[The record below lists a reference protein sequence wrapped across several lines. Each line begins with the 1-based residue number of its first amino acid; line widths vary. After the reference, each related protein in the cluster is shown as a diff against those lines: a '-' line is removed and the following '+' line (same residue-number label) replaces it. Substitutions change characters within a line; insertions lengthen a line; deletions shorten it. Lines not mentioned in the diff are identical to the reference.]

1 MKPVVFLPELI
12 APAGM
17 DLLREHCELL
27 VPWEQGEKGN
37 LESYRKYLYE
47 ADAVLVRLFKVTAED
62 LEKTS
67 RLKVIAK
74 HGVGVDNID
83 TAAAT
88 AKGIP
93 VVHTPLAPALPVIE
107 FTIGVMLALGRKI
120 GPADAAVRGGR
131 YGDRLKFMGIEFRGK
146 TLGVVG
152 LGEIGGGV
160 ARAASAGLGMKVLAY
175 DAFVDKAKYDGPA
188 TIEDSLDEMLPK
200 VDVLTLHVPLTSGT
214 HHLIN
219 AERLSMLKPGC
230 LLINAARGPVVD
242 QAAVAEALRSGGI
255 AGAALD
261 VFEQEPL
268 PADSPLC
275 ALENVIL
282 TPHIASATPDA
293 MERMALGAAQGV
305 VDVLAGRRPQWVYN
319 REVFKTA

>member
-12 APAGM
+12 APVGM

-27 VPWEQGEKGN
+27 TPWKNGPKGN
-37 LESYRKYLYE
+37 IEDYREHLYE
-47 ADAVLVRLFKVTAED
+47 ADGVVVRLFKVSAED
-62 LEKTS
+62 MERTS

-107 FTIGVMLALGRKI
+107 FTIGAMLALGRKLTL
-120 GPADAAVRGGR
+120 ADTAIRAGR

-175 DAFVDKAKYDGPA
+175 DPFVDKAKYDGPVV
-188 TIEDSLDEMLPK
+188 IEDSLEEMLPK

-214 HHLIN
+214 HHLMN
-219 AERLSMLKPGC
+219 AERLSLLKPEC

-242 QAAVAEALRSGGI
+242 EAAVAEVLRMGRIG
-255 AGAALD
+255 GAALD

-275 ALENVIL
+275 GLENVIL

-305 VDVLAGRRPQWVYN
+305 VDVLEGRRPQWVYN
-319 REVFKTA
+319 REIFEPS

>member
-27 VPWEQGEKGN
+27 VPSKEEAKGS
-37 LESYRKYLYE
+37 EGYRRGLYE
-47 ADAVLVRLFKVTAED
+47 ADGVVVRLFKVTAED
-62 LEKTS
+62 MEKTS
-67 RLKVIAK
+67 RLKVVGK

-88 AKGIP
+88 AKGIM
-93 VVHTPLAPALPVIE
+93 VVHTPTAPSVPVIE
-107 FTIGVMLALGRKI
+107 FTIGSMLALGRKL
-120 GPADAAVRGGR
+120 GPADAAIRDDR
-131 YGDRLKFMGIEFRGK
+131 YGERLKFMGIEFRGK

-160 ARAASAGLGMKVLAY
+160 AHAASAGLGMKVLGY
-175 DAFVDKAKYDGPA
+175 DPFVDKAKYDGPA
-188 TIEDSLDEMLPK
+188 VIEDSLEEMLPK

-214 HHLIN
+214 HHLMN
-219 AERLSMLKPGC
+219 RERLGLLKPEC
-230 LLINAARGPVVD
+230 LLINAARGSVVD
-242 QAAVAEALRSGGI
+242 QDAITEALREERIGG
-255 AGAALD
+255 AVLD

-275 ALENVIL
+275 TMENVIL
-282 TPHIASATPDA
+282 TPHIGSATPDA
-293 MERMALGAAQGV
+293 MERMAVGAAQGV
-305 VDVLAGRRPQWVYN
+305 IDALEGRRPRWVYN
-319 REVFKTA
+319 RDVLKNL

>member
-27 VPWEQGEKGN
+27 VPPKDAAKGS
-37 LESYRKYLYE
+37 LEDHRELLYE
-47 ADAVLVRLFKVTAED
+47 ADAVLVRLFKVTADD

-107 FTIGVMLALGRKI
+107 FTIGVMLALGRKLAL
-120 GPADAAVRGGR
+120 ADAALRDGR

-160 ARAASAGLGMKVLAY
+160 ARAASAGLGMKVLGY
-175 DAFVDKAKYDGPA
+175 DPFVDKAKYDGPA
-188 TIEDSLDEMLPK
+188 EIEDSLDQMLPK

-219 AERLSMLKPGC
+219 AERLSLLKPEC
-230 LLINAARGPVVD
+230 LLINAARGPVVE
-242 QAAVAEALRSGGI
+242 QAAVTEALRTARI

-275 ALENVIL
+275 SLDNVIL

-293 MERMALGAAQGV
+293 MERMAVGAAQGV
-305 VDVLAGRRPQWVYN
+305 VDVLEGRRPQWVYN
-319 REVFKTA
+319 REGLRTA